1 MRHPW
6 VYTSRQSKNQETKR
20 QIMIEQR
27 GDTIF
32 EYWGKA
38 DPASR
43 HEQTWHPL
51 AYHSLDVAAV
61 GVAYLKHSSLL
72 KSGCGLLNCSEQAF
86 LSWAVFLLALHDLG
100 KFSEAF
106 QSQRPDLILELQKRE
121 PNPTKIYSERHDSLG
136 FWLWEEYL
144 VDEVL
149 LKIGIENSRN
159 TQRGIK
165 FWLLAVTGH
174 HGMPPKPNGNADS
187 FFRREDKQAATDF
200 VQLMADLLLTDEA
213 KRIPTNQ
220 NFKIAGEMMSWWFAG
235 VTVLADWLGSN
246 TLFFPY
252 ITQLTD
258 LEKYWEYAQGQAAEA
273 LAHSGVLPSAIE
285 KWRSLKDL
293 FQKIQEP
300 SPLQQWAESVDIP
313 QAPQIYLLEDVTGA
327 GKTEAAMMLAYRLME
342 QGQAEG
348 FFIGLPTMATANA
361 MYKRVTEVYQKL
373 FTGNA
378 NLVLA
383 HGHKKLVEE
392 FAASILPI
400 GTPEQDAAQQD
411 ETASAR
417 CSAWLADHSKR
428 ALLASAGIG
437 TIDQALLAV
446 LHSKHQSLRLLG
458 LFNKVLIVD
467 EVHACDVYMQG
478 VLEVLLEFHARTGGP
493 VILLSATLP
502 GRMKQALLNAY
513 AKGRNQVS
521 APELRSDAYP
531 LATRWHDGQAVLLE
545 DALASRSC
553 VSRTVQVHY
562 EADDEKV
569 FAHII
574 ATLQQGQCVGWIRN
588 TVADAMAAYERLSK
602 TISPEKITLFHARF
616 ALKDRLGKEEQ
627 VLSFFGENSKQQDR
641 QGRLMI
647 ATQVAEQSLDVD
659 FDVLITDLAPI
670 DRVLQRAGRLRRHVR
685 DAQGNRL
692 IATDAKDARSTP
704 CLWVYAPVWT
714 EHPKAD
720 WYSVVFK
727 KAQYVYGHH
736 GQLWLTAKVLQKGSF
751 TMPAD
756 ARNLIETVFSETEIL
771 PDSLTK
777 SALKAEGQEMSE
789 ASLAQL
795 NTLKIDGGYK
805 RGEISDWWGESK
817 TPSRLGEETME
828 VMLAKWVDGN
838 LQRWSE
844 GVWTYSMVKVAA
856 RLLAKVDAPT
866 DPMQKTAY
874 VHLQQSLPS
883 QGKWCVLLPLV
894 QCADG
899 VWKGQAWT
907 AGNEKSG
914 KQPELLT
921 WLYDMDFGLRVAEL
935 QEGAATE

>member
-1 MRHPW
+1 MSVPFG
-6 VYTSRQSKNQETKR
+6 QDAILK
-20 QIMIEQR
+20 
-27 GDTIF
+27 
-32 EYWGKA
+32 YWGKA
-38 DPASR
+38 DPAYP
-43 HEQTWHPL
+43 HEQKWHPL

-61 GVAYLKHSSLL
+61 GVAYLKQSSLI
-72 KSGCGLLNCSEQAF
+72 KSYCGMLNCSEQEF
-86 LSWAVFLLALHDLG
+86 LSWSAFLLTLHDLG

-121 PNPTKIYSERHDSLG
+121 SNLTKIYSERHDSLG
-136 FWLWEEYL
+136 FWLWDECL
-144 VDEVL
+144 VNEVL
-149 LKIGIENSRN
+149 PKIGIDDSRN
-159 TQRGIK
+159 TQRNLK
-165 FWLLAVTGH
+165 CWLLAVTGH
-174 HGMPPKPNGNADS
+174 HGMPPKPSGNADS
-187 FFRREDKQAATDF
+187 FFCREDKQAAADF
-200 VQLMADLLLTDEA
+200 VQAMAELLLSKEA
-213 KRIPTNQ
+213 RGIFTHQ
-220 NFKIAGEMMSWWFAG
+220 NFKIASEMMSWWFAG

-246 TLFFPY
+246 TQYFPY
-252 ITQLTD
+252 KNQSINLK
-258 LEKYWEYAQGQAAEA
+258 KYWEYAQGQATEA
-273 LAHSGVLPSAIE
+273 LAHSGVLSSVIE
-285 KWRSLKDL
+285 KGHSLKNL
-293 FQKIQEP
+293 FQKIQEA
-300 SPLQQWAESVDIP
+300 SPLQQWAVAVDIP
-313 QAPQIYLLEDVTGA
+313 HAPQIYLLEDVTGA
-327 GKTEAAMMLAYRLME
+327 GKTEAAIMLAYRLME
-342 QGQAEG
+342 QGLAEG

-361 MYKRVTEVYQKL
+361 MYKRVAEVYQKL
-373 FTGNA
+373 FAGNA

-467 EVHACDVYMQG
+467 EVHACDAYMQG

-502 GRMKQALLNAY
+502 RRMKQALLNAY
-513 AKGRNQVS
+513 AKGRNQVF
-521 APELRSDAYP
+521 APALRSDAYP
-531 LATRWHDGQAVLLE
+531 LATRWHDGQPILLE
-545 DALASRSC
+545 DALASRAC
-553 VSRTVQVHY
+553 VTRTVQVHY
-562 EADDEKV
+562 EADYEKV

-574 ATLQQGQCVGWIRN
+574 AALQQGQCVGWIRN
-588 TVADAMAAYERLSK
+588 TVADAMDAYEHLSK
-602 TISPEKITLFHARF
+602 NISPENITLFHARF
-616 ALKDRLGKEEQ
+616 ALKDRLEIEAH
-627 VLSFFGENSKQQDR
+627 VLNSFGEISKQHDR

-670 DRVLQRAGRLRRHVR
+670 DRVLQRAGRLQRHVR

-692 IATDAKDARSTP
+692 AATDAKDGRSAP
-704 CLWVYAPVWT
+704 CLWVYAPAWT
-714 EHPKAD
+714 AQPKAD
-720 WYSVVFK
+720 WYAAVFK

-756 ARNLIETVFSETEIL
+756 ARSLIETVFSETEAL
-771 PDSLTK
+771 PESLTK
-777 SALKAEGQEMSE
+777 NALKAEGQEMSE

-838 LQRWSE
+838 LQRWAE
-844 GVWTYSMVKVAA
+844 GVWTYSMVKVTA
-856 RLLAKVDAPT
+856 RLLARVDAPSDT
-866 DPMQKTAY
+866 MQKMAY
-874 VHLQQSLPS
+874 TNLQQTLPN
-883 QGKWCVLLPLV
+883 QGKWCVLLPLS
-894 QCADG
+894 QNKGG
-899 VWKGQAWT
+899 VWEGQAWT

-914 KQPELLT
+914 KEPELLT
-921 WLYDMDFGLRVAEL
+921 WLYDADFGLRVAEP

>member
-1 MRHPW
+1 MP
-6 VYTSRQSKNQETKR
+6 Q
-20 QIMIEQR
+20 QR

-32 EYWGKA
+32 NYWGKA
-38 DPASR
+38 DPAYPF
-43 HEQTWHPL
+43 EQKWHPL
-51 AYHSLDVAAV
+51 TYHSLDVAAV
-61 GVAYLKHSSLL
+61 GVAYLERSSLL
-72 KSGCGLLNCSEQAF
+72 KACCGLLGCSEQAF
-86 LSWAVFLLALHDLG
+86 LSWSAFLLALHDLG

-106 QSQRPDLILELQKRE
+106 QAQRPDLILELQKRE
-121 PNPTKIYSERHDSLG
+121 PNPTKIYNERHDSLG
-136 FWLWEEYL
+136 FWLWDECL
-144 VDEVL
+144 VNEVL
-149 LKIGIENSRN
+149 TKIGIDGSRN
-159 TQRGIK
+159 TQRNLK
-165 FWLLAVTGH
+165 CWLLAVTGH
-174 HGMPPKPNGNADS
+174 HGMPPKPSGNADS
-187 FFRREDKQAATDF
+187 FFRSEDKQAAADF
-200 VQLMADLLLTDEA
+200 VQAMAALLLTDEA

-246 TLFFPY
+246 TQYFPY
-252 ITQLTD
+252 KNPSTY
-258 LEKYWEYAQGQAAEA
+258 LEKYWKYAQGQATVA
-273 LAHSGVLPSAIE
+273 LAHSGVSPAAIE
-285 KWRSLKDL
+285 KGRSLKDL
-293 FQKIQEP
+293 FQKIQEA
-300 SPLQQWAESVDIP
+300 SPLQQWAVSVDIP

-342 QGQAEG
+342 QGLAEG

-361 MYKRVTEVYQKL
+361 MYKRVAEVYQKL
-373 FTGNA
+373 FAGDA

-392 FAASILPI
+392 FAASILPPDR
-400 GTPEQDAAQQD
+400 PEQDAAQLD

-467 EVHACDVYMQG
+467 EVHACDAYMQG

-502 GRMKQALLNAY
+502 SRMKQALLNAY
-513 AKGRNQVS
+513 AKGRNQDS
-521 APELRSDAYP
+521 APALRSDAYP
-531 LATRWHDGQAVLLE
+531 LATRWHDGQPVLLE
-545 DALASRSC
+545 DALASRAS

-562 EADDEKV
+562 ETDEEKV
-569 FAHII
+569 FAHIV
-574 ATLQQGQCVGWIRN
+574 AALQQCQCVGWIRN
-588 TVADAMAAYERLSK
+588 TVADAMDAYKRISK
-602 TISPEKITLFHARF
+602 TISPENITLFHARF
-616 ALKDRLGKEEQ
+616 ALRDRLEKETQ
-627 VLSFFGENSKQQDR
+627 VLNLFGENSKQQDR
-641 QGRLMI
+641 QGHLMI

-670 DRVLQRAGRLRRHVR
+670 DRVLQRAGRLHRHVR

-692 IATDAKDARSTP
+692 VAPDAKDERSAP
-704 CLWVYAPVWT
+704 CLWVYAPAWT
-714 EHPKAD
+714 EQPRAD
-720 WYSVVFK
+720 WYGALFK

-736 GQLWLTAKVLQKGSF
+736 GQLWLTAKVLQKGGF

-756 ARNLIETVFSETEIL
+756 ARNLIETVFSETETL
-771 PDSLTK
+771 PESLSK
-777 SALKAEGQEMSE
+777 NALKAEGQEMSE

-795 NTLKIDGGYK
+795 NTLKIGGGYK

-828 VMLAKWVDGN
+828 VMLAKWVDGY
-838 LQRWSE
+838 LQRWAE
-844 GVWTYSMVKVAA
+844 GVWTYSMVKVAT
-856 RLLAKVDAPT
+856 RLLARVDAPSDT
-866 DPMQKTAY
+866 MKKMAY
-874 VHLQQSLPS
+874 THLKQTLPS
-883 QGKWCVLLPLV
+883 QGKWCEMLALSQRL
-894 QCADG
+894 DG
-899 VWKGQAWT
+899 VWEGQAWT

-921 WLYDMDFGLRVAEL
+921 WLYDVDFGLRMATP
-935 QEGAATE
+935 QEGAVTE

>member
-1 MRHPW
+1 MMKSPMPDHVFR
-6 VYTSRQSKNQETKR
+6 
-20 QIMIEQR
+20 
-27 GDTIF
+27 
-32 EYWGKA
+32 YWGKA
-38 DPASR
+38 DPNYPGESK
-43 HEQTWHPL
+43 WHPL
-51 AYHSLDVAAV
+51 AYHCLDVAAV
-61 GVAYLKHSSLL
+61 GVAYLQQSSLL
-72 KSGCGLLNCSEQAF
+72 KSCCGLLRCSEREF
-86 LSWAVFLLALHDLG
+86 LSWSSFLLALHDLG

-106 QSQRPDLILELQKRE
+106 QAQRPDLIFELQQRE

-136 FWLWEEYL
+136 FWLWEECL

-149 LKIGIENSRN
+149 LKIGIDDSRN
-159 TQRGIK
+159 TQRSLK
-165 FWLLAVTGH
+165 CWLLAVTGH
-174 HGMPPKPNGNADS
+174 HGMPPKPHGHADS
-187 FFRREDKQAATDF
+187 FFRREDKQAAADF
-200 VQLMADLLLTDEA
+200 VCTMAALLLTDEA
-213 KRIPTNQ
+213 KRIPTNLDAKTFQ
-220 NFKIAGEMMSWWFAG
+220 QWSEMLSWWFAG
-235 VTVLADWLGSN
+235 ITILADWLGSN
-246 TLFFPY
+246 TQFFPY
-252 ITQLTD
+252 KNPSID
-258 LEKYWEYAQGQAAEA
+258 LEKYWEYAQSQATVA
-273 LAHSGVLPSAIE
+273 LAQSGVSPSAIE
-285 KWRSLKDL
+285 KNRSLKDL
-293 FQKIQEP
+293 FPKIQEA
-300 SPLQQWAESVDIP
+300 SPLQQWAASVNIP
-313 QAPQIYLLEDVTGA
+313 KAPQIYLLEDVTGA

-342 QGQAEG
+342 QGLAEG

-361 MYKRVTEVYQKL
+361 MYKRVAEVYQKL
-373 FTGNA
+373 FSGNA

-392 FAASILPI
+392 FAASILPVGI
-400 GTPEQDAAQQD
+400 PEQDGAQLD

-467 EVHACDVYMQG
+467 EVHACDAYMQG

-521 APELRSDAYP
+521 APALSSEAYP
-531 LATRWHDGQAVLLE
+531 LATRWHDGPPVLLE
-545 DALASRSC
+545 DALASRAC

-569 FAHII
+569 FAHIL
-574 ATLQQGQCVGWIRN
+574 AALRQGQCVGWIRN
-588 TVADAMAAYERLSK
+588 TVADAVVAFDRLSK
-602 TISPEKITLFHARF
+602 TIPTEKVTLFHARF
-616 ALKDRLGKEEQ
+616 ALKDRLDKEEQ
-627 VLSFFGENSKQQDR
+627 VLSFFGEDSGQHDR

-670 DRVLQRAGRLRRHVR
+670 DRVLQRAGRLQRHVR
-685 DAQGNRL
+685 DAHGNRL
-692 IATDAKDARSTP
+692 VATDAKDERKAP
-704 CLWVYAPVWT
+704 CLWVYAPAWT
-714 EHPKAD
+714 EHPKTD
-720 WYSVVFK
+720 WYSAVFK

-756 ARNLIETVFSETEIL
+756 ARYLIESVFSETETL
-771 PDSLTK
+771 PESLSK
-777 SALKAEGQEMSE
+777 NAMKAEGQDMSE

-805 RGEISDWWGESK
+805 RGEILDWWGESK

-838 LQRWSE
+838 LQRWAD

-856 RLLAKVDAPT
+856 RLLAKADAPT
-866 DPMQKTAY
+866 DVTQKEAY
-874 VHLQQSLPS
+874 AQLQQSLPS
-883 QGKWCVLLPLV
+883 QGKWCILLPLTKR
-894 QCADG
+894 ADN
-899 VWKGQAWT
+899 VWESQAWT

-914 KQPELLT
+914 KKPELQT
-921 WLYDMDFGLRVAEL
+921 WLYDTNFGLRAAKL
-935 QEGAATE
+935 QTGATIK

>member
-1 MRHPW
+1 
-6 VYTSRQSKNQETKR
+6 
-20 QIMIEQR
+20 
-27 GDTIF
+27 
-32 EYWGKA
+32 
-38 DPASR
+38 
-43 HEQTWHPL
+43 
-51 AYHSLDVAAV
+51 
-61 GVAYLKHSSLL
+61 
-72 KSGCGLLNCSEQAF
+72 
-86 LSWAVFLLALHDLG
+86 
-100 KFSEAF
+100 
-106 QSQRPDLILELQKRE
+106 
-121 PNPTKIYSERHDSLG
+121 
-136 FWLWEEYL
+136 
-144 VDEVL
+144 
-149 LKIGIENSRN
+149 
-159 TQRGIK
+159 
-165 FWLLAVTGH
+165 
-174 HGMPPKPNGNADS
+174 
-187 FFRREDKQAATDF
+187 
-200 VQLMADLLLTDEA
+200 
-213 KRIPTNQ
+213 
-220 NFKIAGEMMSWWFAG
+220 
-235 VTVLADWLGSN
+235 
-246 TLFFPY
+246 
-252 ITQLTD
+252 
-258 LEKYWEYAQGQAAEA
+258 LEKYWEYAQGQATEA
-273 LAHSGVLPSAIE
+273 LAHSGVSPSAI
-285 KWRSLKDL
+285 KKGRSLKEL
-293 FQKIQEP
+293 FQKIQEA
-300 SPLQQWAESVDIP
+300 SPLQQWAVSVDIP

-342 QGQAEG
+342 QGLAEG

-361 MYKRVTEVYQKL
+361 MYKRVAEFYQNL
-373 FTGNA
+373 FAGNA

-392 FAASILPI
+392 FAASILPV
-400 GTPEQDAAQQD
+400 GVPEKDCAQQD

-458 LFNKVLIVD
+458 LFNKVLIID
-467 EVHACDVYMQG
+467 EVHACDAYMQG

-502 GRMKQALLNAY
+502 SRMKQALLNAY
-513 AKGRNQVS
+513 AKGRHQES
-521 APELRSDAYP
+521 APALRSDAYP
-531 LATRWHDGQAVLLE
+531 LATRWHGGQPVLLE
-545 DALASRSC
+545 DALASRPC

-574 ATLQQGQCVGWIRN
+574 AALRHGQCVGWIRN
-588 TVADAMAAYERLSK
+588 TVADAMAAYERISK
-602 TISPEKITLFHARF
+602 TISPTKITLFHARF
-616 ALKDRLGKEEQ
+616 ALRDRLEKETQ
-627 VLSFFGENSKQQDR
+627 VLDSYGENSNQQNR

-670 DRVLQRAGRLRRHVR
+670 DRVLQRAGRLQRHVR

-692 IATDAKDARSTP
+692 VATDAKDERPAP
-704 CLWVYAPVWT
+704 CLWVYAPAWI
-714 EHPKAD
+714 EQPKAD
-720 WYSVVFK
+720 WYSAVFK

-751 TMPAD
+751 TMPRD
-756 ARNLIETVFSETEIL
+756 GRSLIESVFSETEIL
-771 PDSLTK
+771 PELLTK

-817 TPSRLGEETME
+817 TPSRLGEEMMD

-856 RLLAKVDAPT
+856 RLLARIDEPS
-866 DPMQKTAY
+866 DPMQKSAY
-874 VHLQQSLPS
+874 VHLQQTLPN
-883 QGKWCVLLPLV
+883 QGKWCVLLPLT
-894 QCADG
+894 QRANE
-899 VWKGQAWT
+899 VWEGQAWT

-914 KQPELLT
+914 KIPELLT
-921 WLYDMDFGLRVAEL
+921 WLYDADFGLRVAVS
-935 QEGAATE
+935 QDGAATE

>member
-1 MRHPW
+1 MP
-6 VYTSRQSKNQETKR
+6 
-20 QIMIEQR
+20 EQR

-32 EYWGKA
+32 NYWGKA
-38 DPASR
+38 DPAYPL
-43 HEQTWHPL
+43 EQKWHPL
-51 AYHSLDVAAV
+51 AYHCLDVAAV
-61 GVAYLKHSSLL
+61 GVAYLEQSSLL
-72 KSGCGLLNCSEQAF
+72 KSCCGLLRCSEREF
-86 LSWAVFLLALHDLG
+86 LSWSAFLLALHDLG

-106 QSQRPDLILELQKRE
+106 QSQRQDLILELQKRY
-121 PNPTKIYSERHDSLG
+121 PNLTKIYSERHDSLG
-136 FWLWEEYL
+136 FWLWDDYL
-144 VDEVL
+144 VDEML
-149 LKIGIENSRN
+149 LKIGFDDSRK
-159 TQRGIK
+159 TQRSLK
-165 FWLLAVTGH
+165 CWLLAVTGH
-174 HGMPPKPNGNADS
+174 HGMPPKQNGNVDS
-187 FFRREDKQAATDF
+187 FFRREDKQTAADF
-200 VQLMADLLLTDEA
+200 VQAMAELLLTKEA
-213 KRIPTNQ
+213 RCIPSNQ
-220 NFKIAGEMMSWWFAG
+220 EGGNFQTASEMLSWWFAG

-246 TLFFPY
+246 TSFFPY
-252 ITQLTD
+252 KNQSMD
-258 LEKYWEYAQGQAAEA
+258 LEKYWEYAQGQATEA
-273 LAHSGVLPSAIE
+273 LAHSGVSPSAIE
-285 KWRSLKDL
+285 KGRSLKDL
-293 FQKIQEP
+293 FQKIQEA
-300 SPLQQWAESVDIP
+300 SPLQQWAVSVDIP

-327 GKTEAAMMLAYRLME
+327 GKTEAAIMLAYRLME
-342 QGQAEG
+342 QGLAEG

-361 MYKRVTEVYQKL
+361 MYKRVAEVYQKL

-392 FAASILPI
+392 FAASILPVGI
-400 GTPEQDAAQQD
+400 PEQDGAQLD

-467 EVHACDVYMQG
+467 EVHACDAYMQG

-502 GRMKQALLNAY
+502 RRMKQALLNAY

-521 APELRSDAYP
+521 APALRSDAYP
-531 LATRWHDGQAVLLE
+531 LATRWYDGQPVLLE
-545 DALASRSC
+545 DALASRPC

-574 ATLQQGQCVGWIRN
+574 AALQQGQCVGWIRN
-588 TVADAMAAYERLSK
+588 TVADAMAAYERISQ
-602 TISPEKITLFHARF
+602 TIPPERITLFHARF
-616 ALKDRLGKEEQ
+616 ALKDRLEKEAQ
-627 VLSFFGENSKQQDR
+627 VLDSFGEDSTQHDR

-670 DRVLQRAGRLRRHVR
+670 DRVMQRTGRLQRHVR

-692 IATDAKDARSTP
+692 VATDAKDERSAP

-714 EHPKAD
+714 EEPKAD
-720 WYSVVFK
+720 WYSTIFK
-727 KAQYVYGHH
+727 KAKYVYGHH
-736 GQLWLTAKVLQKGSF
+736 GQLWLTAKVLQKGCF
-751 TMPAD
+751 TMPSD
-756 ARNLIETVFSETEIL
+756 ARSMIETVFSETEIL
-771 PDSLTK
+771 PESLAK

-828 VMLAKWVDGN
+828 VMLAKWVDGY
-838 LQRWSE
+838 LQQWAE

-856 RLLAKVDAPT
+856 RLLARVDAPSDT
-866 DPMQKTAY
+866 MQKTAY
-874 VHLQQSLPS
+874 VHLQQTLPS
-883 QGKWCVLLPLV
+883 QGKWCMLLPLS
-894 QCADG
+894 QRLDG
-899 VWKGQAWT
+899 VWEGQAWT

-914 KQPELLT
+914 KKPELLT
-921 WLYDMDFGLRVAEL
+921 WLYDADFGLRVKESDAI
-935 QEGAATE
+935 GITSD

>member
-1 MRHPW
+1 M
-6 VYTSRQSKNQETKR
+6 SA
-20 QIMIEQR
+20 QR
-27 GDTIF
+27 RDAILN
-32 EYWGKA
+32 YWGKA
-38 DPASR
+38 DPAYPLE
-43 HEQTWHPL
+43 HKWHPL

-61 GVAYLKHSSLL
+61 GVAYLEKSSLL
-72 KSGCGLLNCSEQAF
+72 KSCCGLLNCSEQDF
-86 LSWAVFLLALHDLG
+86 LSWSTFLLALHDIG

-106 QSQRPDLILELQKRE
+106 QSQRPDLIFDLQKRE

-136 FWLWEEYL
+136 FWLWDEYL
-144 VDEVL
+144 VNEVL
-149 LKIGIENSRN
+149 LKIGIDDSRN
-159 TQRGIK
+159 TQRNLK
-165 FWLLAVTGH
+165 YWLLAVTGH
-174 HGMPPKPNGNADS
+174 HGMPPKPSGNADS
-187 FFRREDKQAATDF
+187 FFLREDKQTAADF
-200 VQLMADLLLTDEA
+200 VQAMAELLLTNEA
-213 KRIPTNQ
+213 RQIPFNP
-220 NFKIAGEMMSWWFAG
+220 NFKIASEMMSWWFAG
-235 VTVLADWLGSN
+235 TTVLADWLGSN
-246 TLFFPY
+246 TQYFPY
-252 ITQLTD
+252 QSPSLD
-258 LEKYWEYAQGQAAEA
+258 LEKYWLFAQAQATKA
-273 LAHSGVLPSAIE
+273 LAHSGVSPAAIE
-285 KWRSLKDL
+285 QGRSLKEL
-293 FQKIQEP
+293 FPKIQEA
-300 SPLQQWAESVDIP
+300 SPLQQWAVSVDIP
-313 QAPQIYLLEDVTGA
+313 PAPQIYLLEDVTGA
-327 GKTEAAMMLAYRLME
+327 GKTEAAMMLAYRLMA

-361 MYKRVTEVYQKL
+361 MYTRVAEVYQKL
-373 FTGNA
+373 FVGNA

-392 FAASILPI
+392 FAATIFPPSS
-400 GTPEQDAAQQD
+400 PEHDGAQLD

-467 EVHACDVYMQG
+467 EVHACDAYMQG

-521 APELRSDAYP
+521 APKLLSAAYP
-531 LATRWHDGQAVLLE
+531 LATRWHDGQTTLLE
-545 DALASRSC
+545 DALASRPS

-562 EADDEKV
+562 EANDEKV
-569 FAHII
+569 FAHIT
-574 ATLQQGQCVGWIRN
+574 AALQQGLCVGWIRN
-588 TVADAMAAYERLSK
+588 TVADAMAAYKQLSK
-602 TISPEKITLFHARF
+602 TIPTENITLFHARF
-616 ALKDRLGKEEQ
+616 ALRDRLDKEAQ
-627 VLSFFGENSKQQDR
+627 VLNTFGVDSKQQDR

-670 DRVLQRAGRLRRHVR
+670 DRVLQRAGRLQRHVR
-685 DAQGNRL
+685 DALGNRL
-692 IATDAKDARSTP
+692 LAIDAKDERSDP

-714 EHPKAD
+714 EQPKAD
-720 WYSVVFK
+720 WYSAAFK

-736 GQLWLTAKVLQKGSF
+736 GQLWLTAKLLQKGCF
-751 TMPAD
+751 TMPGD
-756 ARNLIETVFSETEIL
+756 ARNLIESVFSETVAL
-771 PDSLTK
+771 PEFLAK
-777 SALKAEGQEMSE
+777 NAMKAEGQEISE

-828 VMLAKWVDGN
+828 VMLAKWVDGS
-838 LQRWSE
+838 LQRWAE

-856 RLLAKVDAPT
+856 RLLAKVDAPS
-866 DPMQKTAY
+866 DAMKKTAY
-874 VHLQQSLPS
+874 LHLQQTLPS
-883 QGKWCVLLPLV
+883 QGKWCVLLPLT
-894 QCADG
+894 QRTDG
-899 VWKGQAWT
+899 VWEGQAWT
-907 AGNEKSG
+907 AGNEKTG
-914 KQPELLT
+914 KKPELLT
-921 WLYDMDFGLRVAEL
+921 WLYDMNFGLRVAEP

>member
-1 MRHPW
+1 MPS
-6 VYTSRQSKNQETKR
+6 TTKG
-20 QIMIEQR
+20 MI
-27 GDTIF
+27 F
-32 EYWGKA
+32 NYWGKA
-38 DPASR
+38 DPAYPF
-43 HEQTWHPL
+43 EPTWHPL
-51 AYHSLDVAAV
+51 PYHCLDVAAV
-61 GVAYLKHSSLL
+61 GMLYLERSALL
-72 KSGCGLLNCSEQAF
+72 KSYCGLLRCSEQAF
-86 LSWAVFLLALHDLG
+86 LSWSAFLLALHDLG

-106 QSQRPDLILELQKRE
+106 QSQRPDLILALQKRE
-121 PNPTKIYSERHDSLG
+121 PNPTKIYNERHDSLG
-136 FWLWEEYL
+136 YWLWNDYL

-149 LKIGIENSRN
+149 PTIGFDSSHK
-159 TQRGIK
+159 TQRSLK
-165 FWLLAVTGH
+165 CWLLAVTGH
-174 HGMPPKPNGNADS
+174 HGMPPKPHGNTDS
-187 FFRREDKQAATDF
+187 FFCREDKQAAADF
-200 VQLMADLLLTDEA
+200 MQVMAGLLLTDEA
-213 KRIPTNQ
+213 KRIPTNIDEKDFQ
-220 NFKIAGEMMSWWFAG
+220 HFSEMLSWWFAG

-246 TLFFPY
+246 THFFPY
-252 ITQLTD
+252 KNHQME
-258 LEKYWEYAQGQAAEA
+258 LEKYWEYAQNLATEA
-273 LAHSGVLPSAIE
+273 LAQSGVSPSTI
-285 KWRSLKDL
+285 KKGHSLVDL
-293 FQKIQEP
+293 FPKIHQA
-300 SPLQQWAESVDIP
+300 SPLQQWAVSVDVP

-327 GKTEAAMMLAYRLME
+327 GKTEAAIMLAYRLIE
-342 QGQAEG
+342 RGLAEG

-361 MYKRVTEVYQKL
+361 MYKRVAEVYQKL
-373 FTGNA
+373 FAGNA

-392 FAASILPI
+392 FAATILPV
-400 GTPEQDAAQQD
+400 GTPEHDGAQLD

-467 EVHACDVYMQG
+467 EVHACDAYMQG

-513 AKGRNQVS
+513 AKGRNQAP
-521 APELRSDAYP
+521 APELRLEAYP
-531 LATRWHDGQAVLLE
+531 LATRWHDGQTVLLE
-545 DALASRSC
+545 NELASRAC

-574 ATLQQGQCVGWIRN
+574 AALQQGQCVGWIRN

-602 TISPEKITLFHARF
+602 TISPENITLFHARF
-616 ALKDRLGKEEQ
+616 ALRDRLDKEAQ
-627 VLSFFGENSKQQDR
+627 VLDLFGEDSKQHDR

-670 DRVLQRAGRLRRHVR
+670 DRVLQRAGRLQRHVR

-692 IATDAKDARSTP
+692 AVTDAKDERSAP
-704 CLWVYAPVWT
+704 CLWVYAPAWT
-714 EHPKAD
+714 EQPKAD
-720 WYSVVFK
+720 WYSAAFK

-736 GQLWLTAKVLQKGSF
+736 GQLWLTAKVLQNGNF

-756 ARNLIETVFSETEIL
+756 ARSLIETVFSDTETL
-771 PDSLTK
+771 PESLTK
-777 SALKAEGQEMSE
+777 NALKAEGQEMSE

-795 NTLKIDGGYK
+795 NTLKIGGGYK

-838 LQRWSE
+838 LQRWAE
-844 GVWTYSMVKVAA
+844 GVWTYSMVKVAT
-856 RLLAKVDAPT
+856 RLLARVDAPS
-866 DPMQKTAY
+866 DPTQKAAY
-874 VHLQQSLPS
+874 VHLQQTLPS

-894 QCADG
+894 QRADG
-899 VWKGQAWT
+899 VWEGQAWT
-907 AGNEKSG
+907 AGNKKSG

-921 WLYDMDFGLRVAEL
+921 WLYDADFGLRVATP
-935 QEGAATE
+935 QEGAETE

>member
-1 MRHPW
+1 M
-6 VYTSRQSKNQETKR
+6 S
-20 QIMIEQR
+20 EQHE
-27 GDTIF
+27 DTIF
-32 EYWGKA
+32 NYWGKA
-38 DPASR
+38 DPAYP
-43 HEQTWHPL
+43 HEQKWHPL
-51 AYHSLDVAAV
+51 VYHSLDVAAV
-61 GVAYLKHSSLL
+61 GVAYLEHSSLL
-72 KSGCGLLNCSEQAF
+72 KSCCGLLDCSEQDF
-86 LSWAVFLLALHDLG
+86 LSWSAFLLALHDLG

-106 QSQRPDLILELQKRE
+106 QAQRPDLIFELQQRE

-136 FWLWEEYL
+136 FWLWEEYF

-149 LKIGIENSRN
+149 LKIGFDASRN
-159 TQRGIK
+159 TQRSLK
-165 FWLLAVTGH
+165 YWLLAVTGH
-174 HGMPPKPNGNADS
+174 HGMPPKPSGNADN
-187 FFRREDKQAATDF
+187 FFRREDKQTAAAF
-200 VQLMADLLLTDEA
+200 VQAMAALLLTDEA
-213 KRIPTNQ
+213 KRIPSNQ
-220 NFKIAGEMMSWWFAG
+220 NFKIASEMMSWWFAG
-235 VTVLADWLGSN
+235 ITVLADWLGSN
-246 TLFFPY
+246 TQFFSY
-252 ITQLTD
+252 KNLSM
-258 LEKYWEYAQGQAAEA
+258 EFGEYWEYAQGQATEA
-273 LAHSGVLPSAIE
+273 LAHSGVSPSAIE
-285 KWRSLKDL
+285 QGRFFKDL
-293 FQKIQEP
+293 FPKIQEA
-300 SPLQQWAESVDIP
+300 SPLQQWAVSVDIP

-342 QGQAEG
+342 QGLAEG

-361 MYKRVTEVYQKL
+361 MYKRVAEVYQKL
-373 FTGNA
+373 FVGNA

-392 FAASILPI
+392 FAATILPPN
-400 GTPEQDAAQQD
+400 TPEQDGAQLD

-446 LHSKHQSLRLLG
+446 LHSKHQCLRLLG

-467 EVHACDVYMQG
+467 EVHACDAYMQG

-502 GRMKQALLNAY
+502 SRMKQALLNAY
-513 AKGRNQVS
+513 AKGRNQ
-521 APELRSDAYP
+521 APAPVLRSDAYP
-531 LATRWHDGQAVLLE
+531 LATRWHDGQTVLLE
-545 DALASRSC
+545 NELASRAS

-588 TVADAMAAYERLSK
+588 TVADAMDAYERLSK
-602 TISPEKITLFHARF
+602 TIFHENITLFHARF
-616 ALKDRLGKEEQ
+616 ALRDRLDKEAQ
-627 VLSFFGENSKQQDR
+627 VLDAFGVDSNQQER

-670 DRVLQRAGRLRRHVR
+670 DRVLQRAGRLQRHVR

-692 IATDAKDARSTP
+692 VATDAKDERSAP
-704 CLWVYAPVWT
+704 SLWVYAPAWT
-714 EHPKAD
+714 EQPKAD
-720 WYSVVFK
+720 WYSAVFK

-751 TMPAD
+751 TMPID
-756 ARNLIETVFSETEIL
+756 ARCLIETVFSETEAL
-771 PDSLTK
+771 PESLAK

-828 VMLAKWVDGN
+828 IMLAKWVDGN
-838 LQRWSE
+838 LQRWAD
-844 GVWTYSMVKVAA
+844 GGWTYSMVKVAA
-856 RLLAKVDAPT
+856 RLLARVDTPFDT
-866 DPMQKTAY
+866 MQKAAY
-874 VHLQQSLPS
+874 MHMQQTLPS
-883 QGKWCVLLPLV
+883 QGKWCVLLPLTQRV
-894 QCADG
+894 DG
-899 VWKGQAWT
+899 AWEGRAWT
-907 AGNEKSG
+907 AENEKSG
-914 KQPELLT
+914 KKPEFLT
-921 WLYDMDFGLRVAEL
+921 WLYDADFGLRVAET

>member
-1 MRHPW
+1 MP
-6 VYTSRQSKNQETKR
+6 N
-20 QIMIEQR
+20 IPAQR

-32 EYWGKA
+32 NYWGKA
-38 DPASR
+38 DPACSL
-43 HEQTWHPL
+43 EPKWHPL
-51 AYHSLDVAAV
+51 AYHCLDVVAV
-61 GVAYLKHSSLL
+61 GVAYLEQSSLL
-72 KSGCGLLNCSEQAF
+72 KSCCGLLSCSEQEF
-86 LSWAVFLLALHDLG
+86 LSWSAFLLALHDIG

-106 QSQRPDLILELQKRE
+106 QAQRPDLISELQKRE

-136 FWLWEEYL
+136 FWLWEDYL
-144 VDEVL
+144 VDAML
-149 LKIGIENSRN
+149 TKIGIDNSRP
-159 TQRGIK
+159 TQRSLK
-165 FWLLAVTGH
+165 CWLLAVTGH

-187 FFRREDKQAATDF
+187 FFQREDKQAAADF
-200 VQLMADLLLTDEA
+200 VQATAELLLTKEA
-213 KRIPTNQ
+213 RQIPCNP
-220 NFKIAGEMMSWWFAG
+220 NFAIASEMMSWWFAG
-235 VTVLADWLGSN
+235 ITVLADWLGSN
-246 TLFFPY
+246 TQFFPY
-252 ITQLTD
+252 QSPSLD
-258 LEKYWEYAQGQAAEA
+258 LEKYWEYAQVQATKA
-273 LAHSGVLPSAIE
+273 LSQSGVLPSAIE
-285 KWRSLKDL
+285 HGQSLKVL
-293 FQKIQEP
+293 FPKIHQA
-300 SPLQQWAESVDIP
+300 SPLQQWAVSVDIP
-313 QAPQIYLLEDVTGA
+313 PAPQIYLLEDVTGA

-342 QGQAEG
+342 QGLAEG

-361 MYKRVTEVYQKL
+361 MYKRVAEVYQKL
-373 FTGNA
+373 FSGDA

-392 FAASILPI
+392 FAATILPV
-400 GTPEQDAAQQD
+400 GTPEHDGAQLD

-467 EVHACDVYMQG
+467 EVHACDAYMQG

-513 AKGRNQVS
+513 VKGRNQS
-521 APELRSDAYP
+521 PAPALRSGAYP
-531 LATRWHDGQAVLLE
+531 LATRWHDGQPVLQE
-545 DALASRSC
+545 NELASRAC

-569 FAHII
+569 FAHVI
-574 ATLQQGQCVGWIRN
+574 AALQRGQCVGWIRN
-588 TVADAMAAYERLSK
+588 TVADAMAAYARLSK
-602 TISPEKITLFHARF
+602 TVPPENITLFHARF
-616 ALKDRLGKEEQ
+616 TLKDRLDKEAQ
-627 VLSFFGENSKQQDR
+627 VLDLFGEDSQQHDR

-670 DRVLQRAGRLRRHVR
+670 DRVLQRAGRLQRHVR

-692 IATDAKDARSTP
+692 TATDAKDERSAP
-704 CLWVYAPVWT
+704 CLWVYAPAWT
-714 EHPKAD
+714 EQPKAD
-720 WYSVVFK
+720 WYSAVFK

-756 ARNLIETVFSETEIL
+756 ARNLIETVFSETETL
-771 PDSLTK
+771 PESLAK
-777 SALKAEGQEMSE
+777 SALKAEGQDMSE

-795 NTLKIDGGYK
+795 NTLKIGGGYK

-828 VMLAKWVDGN
+828 VMLAKWVDGY
-838 LQRWSE
+838 LQRWAE

-856 RLLAKVDAPT
+856 RLLSRVDAPFDT
-866 DPMQKTAY
+866 INKAAY
-874 VHLQQSLPS
+874 THLQQTLPS
-883 QGKWCVLLPLV
+883 QGKWCVLLPLT
-894 QCADG
+894 QRADG
-899 VWKGQAWT
+899 VWEGQAWT

-921 WLYDMDFGLRVAEL
+921 WLYDADFGLRVAEP

>member
-1 MRHPW
+1 MHNDQPDH
-6 VYTSRQSKNQETKR
+6 TS
-20 QIMIEQR
+20 
-27 GDTIF
+27 IF
-32 EYWGKA
+32 RYWGKA
-38 DPASR
+38 DPAYP
-43 HEQTWHPL
+43 HEQKWHPL
-51 AYHSLDVAAV
+51 AYHCLDVAAV
-61 GVAYLKHSSLL
+61 GAAYLGQSSLL
-72 KSGCGLLNCSEQAF
+72 KSCCRLLNCSEREF
-86 LSWAVFLLALHDLG
+86 LSWSAFLLALHDLG

-121 PNPTKIYSERHDSLG
+121 PNPTKIYNERHDSLG
-136 FWLWEEYL
+136 FWLWDESL
-144 VDEVL
+144 VVDEVL
-149 LKIGIENSRN
+149 LKIGIDNSRD
-159 TQRGIK
+159 TQRSLEC
-165 FWLLAVTGH
+165 WLLAVTGH

-187 FFRREDKQAATDF
+187 FFRRDDKKTAADF
-200 VQLMADLLLTDEA
+200 VQAMAELLLTKEA
-213 KRIPTNQ
+213 KLIPSKP
-220 NFKIAGEMMSWWFAG
+220 NFKIASEMMSWWFAG
-235 VTVLADWLGSN
+235 ATVLADWLGSN
-246 TLFFPY
+246 TQFFPY
-252 ITQLTD
+252 KCPSMD
-258 LEKYWEYAQGQAAEA
+258 FEKYWEYAQSQATEA
-273 LAHSGVLPSAIE
+273 LAQSGVLPSNI
-285 KWRSLKDL
+285 KKGRSFKDL
-293 FQKIQEP
+293 FQKIQEA
-300 SPLQQWAESVDIP
+300 SPLQQWAVSVDIP
-313 QAPQIYLLEDVTGA
+313 QTPQIYLLEDVTGA

-342 QGQAEG
+342 QGLAEG

-361 MYKRVTEVYQKL
+361 MYKRVAEVYQKL
-373 FTGNA
+373 FAGNA
-378 NLVLA
+378 SLVLA

-392 FAASILPI
+392 FAASILPV
-400 GTPEQDAAQQD
+400 GTPEQDSAQLD
-411 ETASAR
+411 ETATAR

-467 EVHACDVYMQG
+467 EVHACDAYMQG

-502 GRMKQALLNAY
+502 SRMKQALLNAY
-513 AKGRNQVS
+513 AKGRNQTS
-521 APELRSDAYP
+521 APALRSDAYP
-531 LATRWHDGQAVLLE
+531 LATRWHDGQPVLLE
-545 DALASRSC
+545 DALASRAS

-562 EADDEKV
+562 ETDEEKAFSRIV
-569 FAHII
+569 A
-574 ATLQQGQCVGWIRN
+574 ALQQGQCVGWIRN
-588 TVADAMAAYERLSK
+588 TVADAMDAYKRISK

-616 ALKDRLGKEEQ
+616 ALKDRLSKEEQ

-670 DRVLQRAGRLRRHVR
+670 DRVLQRAGRLQRHVR

-692 IATDAKDARSTP
+692 VAPDAKDERSAP
-704 CLWVYAPVWT
+704 CLWVYAPAWT
-714 EHPKAD
+714 EQPRAD
-720 WYSVVFK
+720 WYGALFK

-756 ARNLIETVFSETEIL
+756 ARNLIETVFSETETL
-771 PDSLTK
+771 PESLSK
-777 SALKAEGQEMSE
+777 NALKAEGQEMSE

-838 LQRWSE
+838 LQRWVE
-844 GVWTYSMVKVAA
+844 GVWTYSMVKVVV
-856 RLLAKVDAPT
+856 RLLAKVDAPS
-866 DPMQKTAY
+866 DPMQKMAY
-874 VHLQQSLPS
+874 VHLQQTLPS
-883 QGKWCVLLPLV
+883 QGKWCVLLPLS
-894 QCADG
+894 QRLDG
-899 VWKGQAWT
+899 VWEGQAWT

-914 KQPELLT
+914 KQPELIT
-921 WLYDMDFGLRVAEL
+921 WLYDADFGLRVAEP

>member
-1 MRHPW
+1 MNKPESYYR
-6 VYTSRQSKNQETKR
+6 
-20 QIMIEQR
+20 
-27 GDTIF
+27 
-32 EYWGKA
+32 YWGKA
-38 DPASR
+38 QPSEDGQAAFHLLPF
-43 HEQTWHPL
+43 HC
-51 AYHSLDVAAV
+51 LDVAAV
-61 GVAYLKHSSLL
+61 GVAYLEQSSLL
-72 KSGCGLLNCSEQAF
+72 KSCCVLLNCSEQAF
-86 LSWAVFLLALHDLG
+86 LSWSAFLLALHDLG

-106 QSQRPDLILELQKRE
+106 QSQRPDLILALQKRE

-136 FWLWEEYL
+136 YWLWDAYL

-149 LKIGIENSRN
+149 LKIGINDSRQ
-159 TQRGIK
+159 TQRSLK
-165 FWLLAVTGH
+165 CWLSAVTGH
-174 HGMPPKPNGNADS
+174 HGTPPKLYGNLDN
-187 FFRREDKQAATDF
+187 FFHSEDKQTTADF
-200 VQLMADLLLTDEA
+200 VQVMAGLLLTDEA
-213 KRIPTNQ
+213 KRIPTNTDEKDFQ
-220 NFKIAGEMMSWWFAG
+220 HLSEMLSWWFAG

-246 TLFFPY
+246 TQFFPY
-252 ITQLTD
+252 KSPSTD
-258 LEKYWEYAQGQAAEA
+258 LGKYWKYAQSQATEA
-273 LAHSGVLPSAIE
+273 LAHSGVSPSAIE
-285 KWRSLKDL
+285 KGRSLKDL
-293 FQKIQEP
+293 FQKIQEA
-300 SPLQQWAESVDIP
+300 SPLQQWAVSVDIP

-342 QGQAEG
+342 QGLAEG

-361 MYKRVTEVYQKL
+361 MYKRVAEVYQKL
-373 FTGNA
+373 FAGNA

-392 FAASILPI
+392 FAATILPV
-400 GTPEQDAAQQD
+400 GTPEHDGAQLD

-417 CSAWLADHSKR
+417 CSSWLADHSKR

-467 EVHACDVYMQG
+467 EVHACDAYMQG

-502 GRMKQALLNAY
+502 SRMKQALLNAY
-513 AKGRNQVS
+513 AKGRNQAS
-521 APELRSDAYP
+521 APALRSAAYP
-531 LATRWHDGQAVLLE
+531 LATRWHDGQPVLLE
-545 DALASRSC
+545 NELVSRAC

-574 ATLQQGQCVGWIRN
+574 AALQQGQCVGWIRN
-588 TVADAMAAYERLSK
+588 TVADAMAAYEQISK
-602 TISPEKITLFHARF
+602 TISPENITLFHARF
-616 ALKDRLGKEEQ
+616 ALKDRLGNEEQ
-627 VLSFFGENSKQQDR
+627 VLSFFGEGSKQHDR

-670 DRVLQRAGRLRRHVR
+670 DRVLQRAGRLQRHVR

-692 IATDAKDARSTP
+692 AATDAKDQRSAP
-704 CLWVYAPVWT
+704 CLWVYAPAWT
-714 EHPKAD
+714 EQPKAD
-720 WYSVVFK
+720 WYAAVFK

-736 GQLWLTAKVLQKGSF
+736 GQLWLTAKVLQKGCF
-751 TMPAD
+751 AMPAD
-756 ARNLIETVFSETEIL
+756 ARSLIETVFSEIEIL
-771 PDSLTK
+771 PESLAK

-828 VMLAKWVDGN
+828 VMLAKWADGN
-838 LQRWSE
+838 LQRWAD
-844 GVWTYSMVKVAA
+844 GVWTYSMVKVAT
-856 RLLAKVDAPT
+856 RLLARVDTPSDPT
-866 DPMQKTAY
+866 QKSAY
-874 VHLQQSLPS
+874 LHLQQTLPS

-894 QCADG
+894 QRADG
-899 VWKGQAWT
+899 VWEGQAWT

-914 KQPELLT
+914 RQPELLS
-921 WLYDMDFGLRVAEL
+921 WLYDVNFGLRVAEP